1 MQFINESKFYVGVK
15 FFWRKHWSTLNWID
29 YSALCT
35 YFSWNLSDSIKCVVG
50 LPYSSRYERFY
61 GFICF
66 DYFELLLFLLSVC
79 NTVFCQ
85 LEKIVRIFL
94 DCLATLLNSILLKI
108 VKISF
113 KLWFLR
119 NGNIRSCW
127 NVLNKIFRSCLPK
140 VLHSKGVLK
149 KKKSQNSQESTRV
162 AVFF

>member
-94 DCLATLLNSILLKI
+94 DCLATLLNSILLPL
-108 VKISF
+108 KISF

-149 KKKSQNSQESTRV
+149 KKKSQNSQESTRA
-162 AVFF
+162 AVSF